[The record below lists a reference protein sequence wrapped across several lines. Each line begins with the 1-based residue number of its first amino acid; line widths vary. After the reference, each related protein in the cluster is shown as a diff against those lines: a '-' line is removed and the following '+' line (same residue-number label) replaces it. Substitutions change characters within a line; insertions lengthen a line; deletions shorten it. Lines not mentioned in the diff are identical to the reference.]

1 MNHQKCGGDPCGEY
15 EKFVPCMNN
24 EPCEGDEYVFA
35 EEEETGNR
43 FHYLSAD
50 SQNVTD
56 II

>member
-1 MNHQKCGGDPCGEY
+1 
-15 EKFVPCMNN
+15 MNN